1 MSLKVAIM
9 HDYLVQRGGAERVVE
24 VMHEMYPDAP
34 IYTSVYNR
42 DTTWPSFREMD
53 VRPSFIQRITTSNR
67 VSRALLPLYPVAF
80 ARFDLRGY
88 DVALSSTTAFAKGVR
103 PPPGIPHVCFC
114 HAVTRFLWDADA
126 YFAQQNTGLPVR
138 LGVGA
143 LGTALRSWDY
153 ATARRVTQF
162 VANSANTAR
171 RIERY
176 YRREAVVCHSPID
189 ASRFAISP
197 HVEDYYFIVSRLNA
211 YKRIDLA
218 VQACTR
224 LGLPLLVAGEGPD
237 RARLEALAGPT
248 VCFLGRVSDDELRRH
263 YATCRAFILPGEE
276 DFGLTPLEAMAS
288 GRPVIA
294 YAAGGAL
301 ETVAEGVTGTFFHAQ
316 TADALTDTLRT
327 FDADRY
333 DPARLREHAVGFDK
347 EAFKRKLSDVVD
359 QTISAANSHSIVAW
373 SSRLDSASAHTSIIT

>member
-1 MSLKVAIM
+1 MPLKVAIV

-34 IYTSVYNR
+34 IYTSVYNA
-42 DTTWPSFREMD
+42 DTTWPSFRQMD

-67 VSRALLPLYPVAF
+67 ISRALLPLYPFAF

-88 DVALSSTTAFAKGVR
+88 DVVLSSTTAFAKGVR
-103 PPPGIPHVCFC
+103 PPLGVPHVCFC
-114 HAVTRFLWDADA
+114 HAVTRFLWGAQD
-126 YFAQQNTGLPVR
+126 YFAQQNTQLPVR

-143 LGTALRSWDY
+143 LGTALRPWDY
-153 ATARRVTQF
+153 ARARRVTRF
-162 VANSANTAR
+162 VANSANTAG
-171 RIERY
+171 RIDRY

-197 HVEDYYFIVSRLNA
+197 RVEDYYFIASRLNA

-237 RARLEALAGPT
+237 RTRLEGLAGPT
-248 VCFLGRVSDDELRRH
+248 VRFLGRVSDDELCRH
-263 YATCRAFILPGEE
+263 YAACRAFILSGEE

-301 ETVAEGVTGTFFHAQ
+301 ETAVAGLTGTFFQEQ
-316 TADALTDTLRT
+316 TVDALERTLRG

-333 DPARLREHAVGFDK
+333 DPTRLRQHAMTFDK
-347 EAFKRKLSDVVD
+347 EAFKRKLSDVIECTLA
-359 QTISAANSHSIVAW
+359 QNNSYSAG
-373 SSRLDSASAHTSIIT
+373 RR

>member
-1 MSLKVAIM
+1 MPLKVAIV

-34 IYTSVYNR
+34 IYTSVYNA

-67 VSRALLPLYPVAF
+67 ISRALLPLYPVAF

-88 DVALSSTTAFAKGVR
+88 DVVLSSTTAFAKGVR
-103 PPPGIPHVCFC
+103 PPPGVPHVCYC
-114 HAVTRFLWDADA
+114 NAVTRFLWGAEA
-126 YFAQQNTGLPVR
+126 YFAQQQASLPVR
-138 LGVGA
+138 LGVGT
-143 LGTALRSWDY
+143 LGTVLRPWDY
-153 ATARRVTQF
+153 AAAQRVTQF
-162 VANSANTAR
+162 VAGSANTAA
-171 RIERY
+171 RIKRY
-176 YRREAVVCHSPID
+176 YHREAVVCHSPID
-189 ASRFAISP
+189 ASRFAPSD
-197 HVEDYYFIVSRLNA
+197 HVADYYLVVSRLNA

-224 LGLPLLVAGEGPD
+224 LDLPLLVAGEGPD
-237 RARLEALAGPT
+237 RARLEAMAGPT
-248 VCFLGRVSDDELRRH
+248 VRFLGRVSDDELRHH
-263 YATCRAFILPGEE
+263 YATCRAFILPGEG

-301 ETVAEGVTGTFFHAQ
+301 ETVVEGVTGAFFHAQ
-316 TADALTDTLRT
+316 TVDVLMETLRT

-333 DPARLREHAVGFDK
+333 DPATLRAHAMGFDK
-347 EAFKRKLSDVVD
+347 EAFKRKLGSVVEGVLAGED
-359 QTISAANSHSIVAW
+359 GHASL
-373 SSRLDSASAHTSIIT
+373 SR